1 MRVDLFFQAG
11 EPAALDMAERTVVV
25 IDVLRATS
33 TMVEALVNG
42 ARGVYPAS
50 STEDAIRLASSVG
63 PEDTLLCGES
73 KGLMIEGFE
82 LGNSPREFVAE
93 RVADKRLV
101 MSTTNGTRAFL
112 MAEDAD
118 RVLACCFLNLG
129 AVVDAVA
136 AVERLVVVC
145 AGREGRFSVDDAV
158 CAGALLNSLRERHDG
173 EIELND
179 AGYAALE
186 LSHRFR
192 VGADFLAMTEAGKSL
207 IEIGFRDD
215 LRFCAQV
222 DRYAVV
228 PEMEERV
235 IRVPSMSPKAPEASR

>member
-50 STEDAIRLASSVG
+50 ST
-63 PEDTLLCGES
+63 EDTLLCGES

-158 CAGALLNSLRERHDG
+158 CAGALLNSLRERHDR